1 MPSDSPIQA
10 IVEYARTKTVS
21 GSAVKAYRDSA
32 PAEEDNVAVL
42 PPYVVVRDDGGPV
55 ERDLEGNE
63 FGPSSYSFTVYAG
76 SAALARSIFDAVI
89 YNALPP
95 KDQAGIEAPGALLP
109 YLTGFSQA
117 DVFMDQSPVER
128 RAPARRV
135 ADLQHTVFVRLK
147 VFTTRS

>member
-1 MPSDSPIQA
+1 MPSDSPLQA
-10 IVEYARTKTVS
+10 IVEYCRSKTVS
-21 GSAVKAYRDSA
+21 GSPVKAYRDSA
-32 PAEEDNVAVL
+32 PAEEGGTAVV

-55 ERDLEGNE
+55 VRDLEGNE

-76 SAALARSIFDAVI
+76 SAALARQIFDTVL
-89 YNALPP
+89 YNAQPP
-95 KDQAGIEAPGALLP
+95 KDRAGIESPGAILS
-109 YLTGFSQA
+109 YLTGFTQA

-135 ADLQHTVFVRLK
+135 AELQHTVFVRLK